1 MRADFGLRPN
11 KALRPS
17 SAHNSNDITEN
28 SNQQVKVRPPQRA
41 SHGMEYFTRRTTWM
55 MNGQAEGEGR
65 YCCDEARDVGRQWA
79 LLIPPTEEGAQPN
92 CFDAA
97 AISAM
102 SCHGC
107 RERCRRE
114 SHVCCF
120 VHLSH
125 RNEVMSTIE
134 ETTEERTK
142 RKQRRKRYETET
154 IVDLRR
160 QRRQQRYDLQQSL
173 PVFGISAQRPKF

>member
-114 SHVCCF
+114 SQPFCLTSGILWPRRKRKPTDEVAPQESTEFF
-120 VHLSH
+120 VPRSK
-125 RNEVMSTIE
+125 
-134 ETTEERTK
+134 ERTK
-142 RKQRRKRYETET
+142 RLCEDVYGAK
-154 IVDLRR
+154 
-160 QRRQQRYDLQQSL
+160 
-173 PVFGISAQRPKF
+173 